1 MGVIDSPPKRL
12 RRSPPGG
19 QRWRTGG
26 AGSAAFAWLLRVFG
40 TLLAS
45 LGIAP
50 AQAAV
55 LPDDR
60 AEALLHVYDGGGVR
74 AAGPAF
80 LVRKSLADRVAL
92 SAQYYVDAVSNASI
106 DVVTT
111 ASPFKETRTAFG
123 LGADYLVRDAL
134 LSFSMDS
141 SKEPDYQ
148 ADTFNL
154 NVSQDVFAGMT
165 TLSIGFGRGRDDV
178 GKKDIG
184 MFDHATHWQ
193 YRTGVTQ
200 ILSPRWLA
208 SANFE
213 VVSDDGYL
221 GNPYRA
227 AQEFGA
233 FVPERVPRTRSSRA
247 VKLRAI
253 GDIGEAGNRLAVRGE
268 FRHYWDTWD
277 IKAETLEFGAS
288 RYFGSQ
294 WLADASLRYYTQSKA
309 LFYSDNAPQ
318 QNLYV
323 TRNRQLGQF
332 NSIGLNLKTTYTFGG
347 AAAKYGTKLS
357 GGYEFKKFSFKDF
370 TDLRTGQPYSHN
382 AHVLQVYVSATY

>member
-1 MGVIDSPPKRL
+1 MRT
-12 RRSPPGG
+12 
-19 QRWRTGG
+19 WR
-26 AGSAAFAWLLRVFG
+26 ALFG
-40 TLLAS
+40 TLLAAI
-45 LGIAP
+45 GVAP
-50 AQAAV
+50 AHAAI

-60 AEALLHVYDGGGVR
+60 AEALLHVYDGGGVK
-74 AAGPAF
+74 ATGPAF
-80 LVRKSLADRVAL
+80 LVRKSLADRVAI

-134 LSFSMDS
+134 ISLSMDRS
-141 SKEPDYQ
+141 TEPDYK
-148 ADTFNL
+148 ADSFNL

-165 TLSIGFGRGRDDV
+165 TLSVGFGRGSDEV

-184 MFDHATHWQ
+184 MFDRARHWQ

-227 AQEFGA
+227 AREFGA
-233 FVPERVPRTRSSRA
+233 FVPERMPRTRSSRA
-247 VKLRAI
+247 IKLRTL
-253 GDIGEAGNRLAVRGE
+253 GEIGEAGNRTALRAE
-268 FRHYWDTWD
+268 FRHFWDTWD
-277 IKAETLEFGAS
+277 IKAETLEIGAA

-294 WLADASLRYYTQSKA
+294 WLADASLRYYTQSEA
-309 LFYSDNAPQ
+309 LFFSDNAPA

-323 TRNRQLGQF
+323 TRNRQLGAF
-332 NSIGLNLKTTYTFGG
+332 DSLGLSLKATYTFAG

-357 GGYEFKKFSFKDF
+357 GTYELKKFSFKDF
-370 TDLRTGQPYSHN
+370 TDLRSGQTYSHN
-382 AHVLQVYVSATY
+382 ANVLQVYVSATY